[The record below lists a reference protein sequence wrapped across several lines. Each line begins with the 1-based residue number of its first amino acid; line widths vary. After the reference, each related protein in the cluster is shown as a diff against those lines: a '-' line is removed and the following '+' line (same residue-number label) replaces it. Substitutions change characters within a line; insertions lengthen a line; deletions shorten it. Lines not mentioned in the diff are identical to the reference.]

1 MSALKLVSPL
11 ITRFCLFWLHD
22 VFLAHRMAAIVNLNT
37 LKAGQS
43 GLLFER
49 DALRSVEASL
59 EGQIVAIE
67 SLLQITPDD

>member
-1 MSALKLVSPL
+1 MSVLSSISAL
-11 ITRFCLFWLHD
+11 ITRFSIFWLREA
-22 VFLAHRMAAIVNLNT
+22 FLAHRMASIVNLNT

-49 DALRSVEASL
+49 DAIRSVEASL
-59 EGQIVAIE
+59 EVQIVAIE